1 MLDNNIETLL
11 IKPIFI
17 FLFQTIPLYKLTNIH
32 EPNDR
37 SYSEE
42 SYIKL
47 KINKQYIVSVRYE
60 FIEILFMKTRFFF
73 YKCYKTDL
81 MTVRETVEWTL
92 QRQLIGHKTQNNSFG
107 FFFMW

>member
-1 MLDNNIETLL
+1 MLDNNIDTLL
-11 IKPIFI
+11 IKRIFI

-32 EPNDR
+32 ESNDR

-60 FIEILFMKTRFFF
+60 FIEILFMKTRFF
-73 YKCYKTDL
+73 L
-81 MTVRETVEWTL
+81 
-92 QRQLIGHKTQNNSFG
+92 
-107 FFFMW
+107 